1 MKFVDLKKHI
11 DENGACPIYLCE
23 GEEAYFRDKAES
35 LLKTRFL
42 QDETLDYASFDGT
55 TLKGSKLSS
64 LVAAV
69 NCFPFM
75 SEKRLV
81 RVTDFYPT
89 EEEYEKYLKD
99 LFENPPD
106 YAILFILNSQK
117 KTETGKATD
126 KSKKANLQKKPSVTF
141 VDCARSDEETI
152 KKWIY
157 LTCKRAG
164 VYADGIVCG
173 KICSYCVSNMSRIA
187 METEKLLT
195 YLEAKGLTKLTD
207 EIVDEIVYPDSEYKI
222 YELSNAVSK
231 RDYNG
236 YQKIMKELSAKGY
249 DEAALL
255 ATLCAHFKSLYEV
268 SGIRGSDNEIAAAL
282 SMNAYAV
289 KKNRELAGKFG
300 RTRIAELYECVFSA
314 ISGFKCGELT
324 QSSALRLVTAKI
336 FF

>member
-1 MKFVDLKKHI
+1 MKFVDLKKHV

-42 QDETLDYASFDGT
+42 QDATLDYASFDGAS
-55 TLKGSKLSS
+55 LKGAKLSS

-69 NCFPFM
+69 NCFPFL
-75 SEKRLV
+75 SEKRFV

-89 EEEYEKYLKD
+89 EEEYERYLKD
-99 LFENPPD
+99 IFENPPE
-106 YAILFILNSQK
+106 YAILFIVNAQK
-117 KTETGKATD
+117 KTETGKTAE
-126 KSKKANLQKKPSVTF
+126 KGKKANLQKKPNVTY
-141 VDCARSDEETI
+141 VDCGRSDEETI

-164 VYADGIVCG
+164 VFADGIVCG
-173 KICSYCVSNMSRIA
+173 KICSYCVSNMARIA
-187 METEKLLT
+187 METEKLLS

-207 EIVDEIVYPDSEYKI
+207 EIVDEVVYPDSEYKI

-231 RDYNG
+231 RDFNG

-249 DEAALL
+249 DEASLL

-268 SGIRGSDNEIAAAL
+268 SGMRGSDGEIAAAL
-282 SMNAYAV
+282 SMNQYAV
-289 KKNRELAGKFG
+289 KKSRELAAKFG
-300 RTRIAELYECVFSA
+300 RNRVKELYESVFSA

-324 QSSALRLVTAKI
+324 QASALRLVSAKI